1 MPSKP
6 KSSKPKSNTYEQIIT
21 RIFLDH
27 YTDGMTEFTFER
39 SEINVIARELNI
51 EAPSNVGDIV
61 YAYRYRKSFPEVI
74 TSKAPAGKVWVIK
87 GVGDARYQFAAVI
100 EQDFSPNP
108 NLEPVKIPDATPGI
122 VAMYAL
128 GDEQALLAKLR
139 YNRLIDIFTGVTCYS
154 LQNHLRTKVK
164 GKGQIEVDE
173 LYIGIDQ
180 NGLHYAIPVQAKGGT
195 DRLSIV
201 QIEQDVAL
209 CAEKYSG
216 LVCKPIAAQ
225 FMTNDVIVLFEMVI
239 NDDVVQIL
247 KEQQYQL
254 VTSTSSEN

>member
-1 MPSKP
+1 MPAKK
-6 KSSKPKSNTYEQIIT
+6 KSSSAYEQIIT
-21 RIFLDH
+21 QIFLNH
-27 YTDGMTEFTFER
+27 YTDGATEFTFER
-39 SEINVIARELNI
+39 SEINAVAGALNI

-74 TSKAPAGKVWVIK
+74 TSKAPTGKVWVIK
-87 GVGDARYQFAAVI
+87 GVGDALYKFVAVI

-108 NLEPVKIPDATPGI
+108 DLEPVKIPDATPGI
-122 VAMYAL
+122 VTMYAL

-139 YNRLIDIFTGVTCYS
+139 YNRLVDIFTSVTCYS

-180 NGLHYAIPVQAKGGT
+180 NGLHYAIPVQAKGGK

-209 CAEKYSG
+209 CAEKYPG

-225 FMTNDVIVLFEMVI
+225 FMTNDVIALFEMAI
-239 NDDVVQIL
+239 NGDLVEII
-247 KEQQYQL
+247 KEQHYQL
-254 VTSTSSEN
+254 VATATKRDLS